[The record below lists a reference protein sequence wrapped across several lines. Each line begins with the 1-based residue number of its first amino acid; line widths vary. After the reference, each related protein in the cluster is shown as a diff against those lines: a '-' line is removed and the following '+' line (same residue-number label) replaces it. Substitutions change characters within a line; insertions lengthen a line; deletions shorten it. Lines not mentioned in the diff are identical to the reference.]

1 MACILPYAPVFIG
14 LYACCRRIFCRLW
27 RAGCRFLVTD
37 DTALHDMSWSSAGN
51 LRAWIGA
58 LPDPECK
65 PNQGEIM
72 KSWLKLIV
80 AAAVAAATLSACVV
94 VPAGPPQ
101 PHYYRPYYGPGYY
114 YGR

>member
-1 MACILPYAPVFIG
+1 
-14 LYACCRRIFCRLW
+14 
-27 RAGCRFLVTD
+27 
-37 DTALHDMSWSSAGN
+37 MSWSCAGN
-51 LRAWIGA
+51 LPAWMGV
-58 LPDPECK
+58 LPGPVIK
-65 PNQGEIM
+65 LNLGEIM

-80 AAAVAAATLSACVV
+80 AAAIAAATLSACVV